1 MGWFGS
7 LESPVSGQMVLRVE
21 FAAQGTVKNTLDEG
35 SSGRLWY
42 MGATTLLT
50 TTHDTLDEAMQ
61 SLTNAGIDVV
71 RRTVPSLRFGGLQVQ
86 PDASGD
92 TTELVVSGDVTY
104 LRSEWDGYKQKLARR
119 WANVSFRGADPASS
133 ARDRSVPRV
142 IQRRRHRVEVVVEQ
156 VGVDIQGHRRGRVS
170 QHPLHRLHVRSGADR
185 E

>member
-104 LRSEWDGYKQKLARR
+104 LRSEWDGYKQNVLEGGQTFRSAGLIQLAQRAIAAFR
-119 WANVSFRGADPASS
+119 APFSDADTVSRSS
-133 ARDRSVPRV
+133 SNKSA
-142 IQRRRHRVEVVVEQ
+142 
-156 VGVDIQGHRRGRVS
+156 
-170 QHPLHRLHVRSGADR
+170 
-185 E
+185 